1 MGIPNH
7 LFNATATF
15 YSETNPK
22 GSFGQPS
29 KVLTSIGTAKVRCD
43 MTNEARMVQ
52 DGNYEQRRR
61 VFRLFTNRLPPTL
74 NTKTWVRVKTNA
86 NGMTFLGQIDSI
98 NYPGMSGHHSE
109 LTVIENP
116 PMEFTIG

>member
-7 LFNATATF
+7 LFNATAIF
-15 YSETNPK
+15 YNEDNPK
-22 GSFGQPS
+22 GAFGQPS
-29 KVLTSIGTAKVRCD
+29 KVLTVIGKAKVRCD

-52 DGNYEQRRR
+52 DGNFEQKRR
-61 VFRLFTNRLPPTL
+61 VFRLFTNVLPPML
-74 NTKTWVRVKTNA
+74 DTKTWVRVKANA

-98 NYPGMSGHHSE
+98 RYPGLSGHHSE

-116 PMEFTIG
+116 PMELTIG